1 MMTRFAPLFLA
12 ALLAACGKT
21 APLRPAPGATL
32 PPKPEAARAAP
43 DAEKLLTPSDQAR
56 PRRNDDPLQ
65 DSQVRQ
71 PDRFDLPP
79 QS

>member
-1 MMTRFAPLFLA
+1 MMKRVTVLGLVL
-12 ALLAACGKT
+12 LLAACGKT

-32 PPKPEAARAAP
+32 PPKAEAAKSAP
-43 DAEKLLTPSDQAR
+43 DAEKLMTPSDQAR
-56 PRRNDDPLQ
+56 PRRNDELLQ

-79 QS
+79 Q

>member
-1 MMTRFAPLFLA
+1 MKRVIVLGLVL
-12 ALLAACGKT
+12 LLAACGKT

-32 PPKPEAARAAP
+32 PPKSEAAKSAP
-43 DAEKLLTPSDQAR
+43 DAEKLMTPSDQAR
-56 PRRNDDPLQ
+56 PRRNDELLQ

-79 QS
+79 Q